1 MRATIVGAG
10 FFGPKLPKNYK
21 NAVRRSGYNAGP
33 KILASRIVDG
43 DCDMVGQ
50 SQVNDVIV
58 DRHGT
63 APLSL
68 VSRAP
73 LNARSLAKR
82 GLNSLLAPVGL
93 KVARLGSPE
102 TDDVR
107 DFIPLDETIAAAAR
121 AGLSVSDYIDT
132 VLNDIPGATQN
143 TIDEMSRLGVFSSPI
158 KAVVEIGPGSG
169 RYLERTISV
178 CSPARYEI
186 YETSAAWAGY
196 LASTYPLLNQPTD
209 GRSLGST
216 PDRSVDL
223 VHAHKVF
230 STIPFLPTCTY
241 WSEMARVASAGGY
254 VAFDIMTESCLDAE
268 TVDEWVRSETQH
280 GSYPAA
286 MPRGVAIEFFTR
298 RGFDFIGAFV
308 VPMGPGKTEYLV
320 FRRSDS
326 E

>member
-1 MRATIVGAG
+1 MNNFIAD
-10 FFGPKLPKNYK
+10 
-21 NAVRRSGYNAGP
+21 RRGTAQ
-33 KILASRIVDG
+33 I
-43 DCDMVGQ
+43 
-50 SQVNDVIV
+50 SQVL
-58 DRHGT
+58 RT
-63 APLSL
+63 T
-68 VSRAP
+68 

-82 GLNSLLAPVGL
+82 GLNSLLASAGL

-107 DFIPLDETIAAAAR
+107 DFIPLDETIAAAER
-121 AGLSVSDYIDT
+121 AGLSLGEYIDT
-132 VLNDIPGATQN
+132 VLNNTPGATQE

-241 WSEMARVASAGGY
+241 WSEMARVARAGGH
-254 VAFDIMTESCLDAE
+254 VVFDIMTESCLDNE
-268 TVDEWVRSETQH
+268 TVGDWIRTGTQH

-298 RGFDFIGAFV
+298 RGFDFIGTFV
-308 VPMGPGKTEYLV
+308 VPMGPGKTEYFV